1 MKIFKNSETTPNRN
15 SNIYIVLI
23 GLLISYFPS
32 YIHRIFNLF
41 GISIGPEGPPS
52 VIIWNWLAVIGV
64 LVYVI
69 IVEKRT
75 MKSILLTKPKLQDI
89 KLAWYFWGIAMIWY
103 WVINMIAPQPPSE
116 GIDTIINLPIPV
128 ILGIVL
134 TTAITEEIL
143 FRGYPIE
150 RMKELT
156 GSQWIAVAISFT
168 IFVFPHVQFMGFQWI
183 IYHGIGTVLI
193 YILYIW
199 RRNLL
204 ACMFLH
210 LLLNLPILIPALGL
224 A

>member
-1 MKIFKNSETTPNRN
+1 MKNPKNSEAITNRN
-15 SNIYIVLI
+15 ISLYLILI

-32 YIHRIFNLF
+32 YINRILNLL
-41 GISIGPEGPPS
+41 GLRIELEGPPS
-52 VIIWNWLAVIGV
+52 VILWNWLAVLCV
-64 LVYVI
+64 LVYVMMI
-69 IVEKRT
+69 EKRN
-75 MKSILLTKPKLQDI
+75 MKSILLIKPKLQDI
-89 KLAWYFWGIAMIWY
+89 KLAWYFWGFAMFWY
-103 WVINMIAPQPPSE
+103 WAINMIAPQPASE
-116 GIDTIINLPIPV
+116 GIDSIINLPIPV
-128 ILGIVL
+128 ILGIVI

-150 RMKELT
+150 RIKELT

-168 IFVFPHVQFMGFQWI
+168 IFIIPHVQFLGFQWL

-193 YILYIW
+193 YILYVW
-199 RRNLL
+199 RRNLF